1 MLKTPSPLQS
11 RGSPPM
17 GAWQPP
23 TGFGAGSSPG
33 FRWSFF
39 RSWFMSPP
47 SFHLIPESCTAI
59 TTSGR
64 PVSRR
69 QAISMLIPLT
79 PWSSFVLPVTAGSVV
94 QKFVLAYF
102 HFSPLQ
108 LPALPLISFASGM
121 HPSGM
126 PELSQRFGSAGY
138 GSSARAAS
146 AQKSVR
152 PAATASGRW
161 RIDGTP
167 LRTHPPALR
176 VPADR
181 RNRAAAYIG
190 AAAQRGATRK

>member
-1 MLKTPSPLQS
+1 
-11 RGSPPM
+11 
-17 GAWQPP
+17 
-23 TGFGAGSSPG
+23 
-33 FRWSFF
+33 
-39 RSWFMSPP
+39 MSPP

-126 PELSQRFGSAGY
+126 PELSQRFGSAGD

-167 LRTHPPALR
+167 PRTHPPAPR
-176 VPADR
+176 GPAGR
-181 RNRAAAYIG
+181 RHPAAG
-190 AAAQRGATRK
+190 DNGGPGPRGANRQH